1 MRPIAFDTNI
11 LAYAAGLRQT
21 DADEAKVRM
30 AGLLV
35 DDAMA
40 NEAVALP
47 VQTCLEL
54 HNLLVRKRRY
64 TRAQAERVV
73 EEYSDSTR
81 VIATDFDLMRIAF
94 ALAEAHDLQT
104 YDAVILAAAAS
115 AGCEVLYSEDMQD
128 GFEWG
133 GVTVINPF
141 AR

>member
-1 MRPIAFDTNI
+1 MRSVAFDTNI
-11 LAYAAGLRQT
+11 LAYASGLRQT
-21 DADEAKVRM
+21 DADDAKIRM
-30 AGLLV
+30 SALLV

-40 NEAVALP
+40 NEIAVLP

-54 HNLLVRKRRY
+54 HNLMVRKRRY
-64 TRAQAERVV
+64 TRAEAEHVV
-73 EEYSDSTR
+73 EEYSDSMR

-94 ALAEAHDLQT
+94 ALAEAHKLQT

-133 GVTVINPF
+133 GVTVVNPF
-141 AR
+141 A